1 MFQHSPQ
8 QPRPVTSWQPARCA
22 GLVLIPGSA
31 HRSYR
36 VPTTAR
42 RSGLQY
48 SRYEPERF
56 RLTYEEHRL
65 VTRRLFR
72 RERVSSISSVLYG
85 AIVAQAR
92 DPALY
97 RDLGIADTVDGRFES
112 VVLHLVVVLR
122 RMRTGGD
129 VMREAGQAVFDTF
142 CQDMDRSLREMGVGD
157 LAVAKRMRKIG
168 EIFYGRS
175 EAYNVALDDRDG
187 AGLAE
192 ALLRGVPATA
202 GRPGLAADGLAAY
215 ITATD
220 AALAGMSDKAIL
232 RGETP
237 RIEPVEYVAPETDD
251 DGKSEPDRTD

>member
-1 MFQHSPQ
+1 M
-8 QPRPVTSWQPARCA
+8 
-22 GLVLIPGSA
+22 
-31 HRSYR
+31 
-36 VPTTAR
+36 
-42 RSGLQY
+42 
-48 SRYEPERF
+48 
-56 RLTYEEHRL
+56 

-72 RERVSSISSVLYG
+72 RERESSISSVLYG

-122 RMRTGGD
+122 RMRTGDD

-142 CQDMDRSLREMGVGD
+142 CKDMDRSLREMGVGD

-175 EAYNVALDDRDG
+175 EAYNMALDHRDG

-202 GRPGLAADGLAAY
+202 GRTGTGGRRSCCLY
-215 ITATD
+215 H
-220 AALAGMSDKAIL
+220 
-232 RGETP
+232 R
-237 RIEPVEYVAPETDD
+237 Y
-251 DGKSEPDRTD
+251 